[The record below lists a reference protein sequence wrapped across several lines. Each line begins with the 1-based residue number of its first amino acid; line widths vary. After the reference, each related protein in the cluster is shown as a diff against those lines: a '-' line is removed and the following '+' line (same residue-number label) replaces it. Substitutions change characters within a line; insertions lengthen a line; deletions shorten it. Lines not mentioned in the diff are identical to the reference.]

1 MGTHSASRL
10 RPTTAVRTASSQAT
24 PENCDPGRSAGIRR
38 QPTISA
44 MHGREDSDRLS
55 WTLSALVVV
64 IMGLAVVIS
73 SRESS
78 SAHDTDSGTPTA
90 AKQPAHPESQAKSR
104 SGTTRS
110 PEPRSTDRAAR
121 L

>member
-1 MGTHSASRL
+1 MRTHLVSRL
-10 RPTTAVRTASSQAT
+10 RPTTAVRTASSQAS
-24 PENCDPGRSAGIRR
+24 PEKCDPGRSAGIRR
-38 QPTISA
+38 QPTISP

-78 SAHDTDSGTPTA
+78 SAHDTDSGSPRA
-90 AKQPAHPESQAKSR
+90 AERPPHPESHAKSR
-104 SGTTRS
+104 SGTARS
-110 PEPRSTDRAAR
+110 PEPLSTERAAR